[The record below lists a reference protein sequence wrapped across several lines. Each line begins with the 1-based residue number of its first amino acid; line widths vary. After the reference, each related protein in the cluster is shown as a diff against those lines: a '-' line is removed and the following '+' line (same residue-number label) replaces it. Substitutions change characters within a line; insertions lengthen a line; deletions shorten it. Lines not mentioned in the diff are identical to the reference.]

1 MRICECAQLLGSHT
15 RAHTHRGRNTQEW
28 MENQCTALS
37 SFFSFFLG
45 DVILKVDG
53 KSVYGLT
60 EAQIVQMIV
69 GPPQSKVSITV
80 QSQYG
85 FPYVVTAPFQELPFD
100 LERDKKK
107 KKKKKTS
114 PDNDG
119 TGMRAAHALY
129 GGGTLPPGFEHLESL
144 RSANV
149 NGSILLLN
157 GSISRSLLTLVRTS
171 GPLSLTQR
179 RPCLCAP

>member
-1 MRICECAQLLGSHT
+1 VDGKSVYSLKVL
-15 RAHTHRGRNTQEW
+15 
-28 MENQCTALS
+28 
-37 SFFSFFLG
+37 FFFVG

-60 EAQIVQMIV
+60 EAQIVQMVV
-69 GPPQSKVSITV
+69 GPPESKVSITV

-100 LERDKKK
+100 LERDKKNK
-107 KKKKKTS
+107 KKKKHNS
-114 PDNDG
+114 PDDDG

-144 RSANV
+144 RFVNV
-149 NGSILLLN
+149 NSSLLLLN

-171 GPLSLTQR
+171 GPRSLTQR
-179 RPCLCAP
+179 RPYLFAPSSS